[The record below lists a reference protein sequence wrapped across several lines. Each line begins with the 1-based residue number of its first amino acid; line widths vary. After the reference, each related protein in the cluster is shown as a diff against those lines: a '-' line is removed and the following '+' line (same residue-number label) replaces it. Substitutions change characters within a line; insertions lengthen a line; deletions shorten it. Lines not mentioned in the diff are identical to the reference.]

1 MGFKMVLGIIVS
13 YYPNTSELLESL
25 ISLKGEVEEICLVE
39 NGSTLDIQNEIK
51 NIIQKEKKRI
61 PSIKWIQMDSNI
73 GLAAAQNIAL
83 EYGLKNNFDF
93 YLFLDDDS
101 ILQKG
106 SVANLKQFLIE
117 NPKYGL
123 VGSEIIHEGSKRIQK
138 YPTISSHGWI
148 IRKYI
153 NNNETSLNDVSSIIA
168 SGSLLR
174 LNCLKTIG
182 LMRAAYFIDYIDI
195 EFCLRIRSLGWKIAV
210 IKNSKIIHKLG
221 EERAVNLTLGKI
233 YPTNHSPLRR
243 YYMTRNRIWTWK
255 MYAFTFPKWFI
266 YDFINFCFDIVRF
279 SIFDQD
285 KFNKWKMFS
294 KGILDGILKKE
305 KGNYVS

>member
-1 MGFKMVLGIIVS
+1 MGLEMVLGIIVS
-13 YYPNTSELLESL
+13 FYPNTNELLESL
-25 ISLKGEVEEICLVE
+25 ISLNGEIDEICLVE
-39 NGSTLDIQNEIK
+39 NGSPIDIQNKIK
-51 NIIQKEKKRI
+51 DIIQKEKKRI

-83 EYGLKNNFDF
+83 EYGLKKKFDF

-106 SVANLKQFLIE
+106 SVANLQEYLKE
-117 NPKYGL
+117 NPKIGL
-123 VGSEIIHEGSKRIQK
+123 VGSDIKHQGSKRIQK
-138 YPTISSHGWI
+138 YPIISSNGWI
-148 IRKYI
+148 YRKCI
-153 NNNETSLNDVSSIIA
+153 NNNETSLTDVSSIIA

-174 LNCLKTIG
+174 LNCLKSTG
-182 LMRAAYFIDYIDI
+182 LMRAAYFIDYVDI

-210 IKNSKIIHKLG
+210 IKNSIIYHKLG
-221 EERAVNLTLGKI
+221 EEKEINLSLGKI

-255 MYAFTFPKWFI
+255 LYAFTFPKWFI

-279 SIFDQD
+279 SIFDQE
-285 KFNKWKMFS
+285 KLSKWKMFS
-294 KGILDGILKKE
+294 KGIIDGILKK
-305 KGNYVS
+305 